1 LNIYIHVPFCRTKC
15 GYCVFYSSSDLS
27 LIDRYLDHLER
38 QLKAQSRVAVETL
51 YVGGGTPTVLAL
63 AQLERLTGMLT
74 RYLDLGHCREISMEA
89 NPETLDADKVKLLQ
103 TFATR
108 ISLGVQSFDPAM
120 RKLLGR
126 DCSQQ
131 ALTKSLSL
139 IAGAGFSHFNL
150 DLIYAVPGQSVK
162 DWEQELVSVCEWPVD
177 HLSCYSLTP
186 EEGALLTSGW
196 TVDDDLSLSM
206 WELAGDF
213 LQTRNWARYEISNYA
228 KPGGRCQH
236 NVNVWHGGKLLG
248 LGPAAAS
255 FDGVDRYTQV
265 GSLAKWLAGAPPE
278 FDRIPRSQ
286 RLDEIFAVNLRTVDG
301 WQKSEW
307 EAFSGA
313 NDWFTRRQALRQ
325 LPPDLYEIGETS
337 IRLSPEGLLL
347 WNEIAEKMITL

>member
-1 LNIYIHVPFCRTKC
+1 MNIYIHVPFCRAKC
-15 GYCVFYSSSDLS
+15 GYCVFYSSCDLS
-27 LIDRYLDHLER
+27 LIDRYLDRLEG
-38 QLKAQSRVAVETL
+38 QLKAQRRVAVGTL
-51 YVGGGTPTVLAL
+51 YVGGGTPTVLGS
-63 AQLERLTGMLT
+63 AQLARLTGMLT
-74 RYLDLGHCREISMEA
+74 RYLDLGQCREISIEA

-108 ISLGVQSFDPAM
+108 VSLGVQSFDPAT
-120 RKLLGR
+120 RKILGR

-139 IAGAGFSHFNL
+139 IAAAKFGHVNL
-150 DLIYAVPGQSVK
+150 DLIYAVPGQSLQ
-162 DWEQELVSVCEWPVD
+162 DWAGELAAACEWPVD

-196 TVDDDLSLSM
+196 TVDEDLSLSM
-206 WELAGDF
+206 WELAGME
-213 LQTRNWARYEISNYA
+213 LKKRGLARYEISNYA

-236 NVNVWHGGKLLG
+236 NLNVWHGGKLLG

-265 GSLAKWLAGAPPE
+265 DSLAKWLAGAPPE

-307 EAFSGA
+307 EAFAGA

-325 LPPDLYEIGETS
+325 LPPELYEIGETS
-337 IRLSPEGLLL
+337 IRLTSEGLLL